1 MGRAEWAAVTS
12 RHPNGDKSD
21 DPGRLT

>member
-12 RHPNGDKSD
+12 RRPNGDG
-21 DPGRLT
+21 PMTLGA